1 LKVVSSIMN
10 NKLYVGNLNY
20 STGEARLRE
29 AFAPFGNLVSVS
41 IITDRVT
48 GQPRG
53 FGFVEYENADDAK
66 RAVDSLNGQQ
76 VDGRT
81 LNVNVAR
88 ERTGGGGG
96 GGYGG
101 GGGGGRS
108 HGGGSGF
115 SGGGGGGGYG
125 GGGGGGGGHGGG
137 NKSGGGSRRGGG
149 KGGRGGGR
157 DDDDDR
163 W

>member
-108 HGGGSGF
+108 HGGGGGGF
-115 SGGGGGGGYG
+115 SGGGGGGGWG
-125 GGGGGGGGHGGG
+125 RLQG
-137 NKSGGGSRRGGG
+137 R
-149 KGGRGGGR
+149 GRGGWGWWSRRREQKRRGQSARRRQGR
-157 DDDDDR
+157 SR
-163 W
+163 WRP